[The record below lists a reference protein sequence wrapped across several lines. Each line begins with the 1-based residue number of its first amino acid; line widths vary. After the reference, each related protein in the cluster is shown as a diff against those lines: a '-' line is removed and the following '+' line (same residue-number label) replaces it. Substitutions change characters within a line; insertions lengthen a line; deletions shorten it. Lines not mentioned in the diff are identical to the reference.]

1 MKTVRIAEV
10 TTPADIDRA
19 LDIRR
24 EVFCREQGV
33 PEGEEMDGLDDAC
46 RHYLARLDDEPVGTA
61 RTRILAGGEAKI
73 ERVAVRAPFRALG
86 IGHVLVKRLIAD
98 LGPSPIAL
106 NAQLR
111 TVGFY
116 QRLGFKAEGEI
127 FLDAG
132 IDHVRMTLAVPA

>member
-1 MKTVRIAEV
+1 MKTVTIGEV
-10 TTPADIDRA
+10 TALADMDCA
-19 LDIRR
+19 LEIRR

-46 RHYLARLDDEPVGTA
+46 RHYLARLDDDPVGTA
-61 RTRILAGGEAKI
+61 RTRILTGGEAKI

-86 IGHVLVKRLIAD
+86 IGRALMTQLIAD
-98 LGPSPIAL
+98 LGPAPIAL

-116 QRLGFKAEGEI
+116 QRLGFKAEGDV